1 MNFITIVARE
11 IVKLAIFV
19 VLVRMPIELSR
30 IFDDASYLWMYA
42 LSIFLFIVT
51 ITHYENLSRIDAIE
65 RTFDKDED
73 DDTKHTT
80 QPQGETTASPQGK
93 DR

>member
-1 MNFITIVARE
+1 MTKRNMNFITIVARE

-51 ITHYENLSRIDAIE
+51 NTHYENLSSIDAIE

-73 DDTKHTT
+73 DDTR
-80 QPQGETTASPQGK
+80 E
-93 DR
+93 

>member
-1 MNFITIVARE
+1 MTKRNMNFITIVARE

-19 VLVRMPIELSR
+19 VLVWMPIELSR
-30 IFDDASYLWMYA
+30 IFDNANYLWMYV
-42 LSIFLFIVT
+42 LSVFLFIVT

-73 DDTKHTT
+73 DDTR
-80 QPQGETTASPQGK
+80 E
-93 DR
+93 

>member
-1 MNFITIVARE
+1 MNFITLIARE

-73 DDTKHTT
+73 DDTR
-80 QPQGETTASPQGK
+80 E
-93 DR
+93 

>member
-1 MNFITIVARE
+1 MTKRNMNFITIIARE

-19 VLVRMPIELSR
+19 VLVWMPIELSR

-65 RTFDKDED
+65 RTFDIDED
-73 DDTKHTT
+73 DDTR
-80 QPQGETTASPQGK
+80 E
-93 DR
+93 

>member
-1 MNFITIVARE
+1 MNFITIIARE

-19 VLVRMPIELSR
+19 VLVWMPIELSR

-42 LSIFLFIVT
+42 LSVFLFIVT
-51 ITHYENLSRIDAIE
+51 ITHYENLSRIDTIE

-73 DDTKHTT
+73 DDTR
-80 QPQGETTASPQGK
+80 E
-93 DR
+93 

>member
-1 MNFITIVARE
+1 MTKRNMNFITIVARE
-11 IVKLAIFV
+11 IIKLAIFV

-73 DDTKHTT
+73 DDTR
-80 QPQGETTASPQGK
+80 E
-93 DR
+93 

>member
-1 MNFITIVARE
+1 MNFITIIARE
-11 IVKLAIFV
+11 IVKLVIFA
-19 VLVRMPIELSR
+19 VLVWMPIELSR

-51 ITHYENLSRIDAIE
+51 LTHYENLSRIDAIE

-73 DDTKHTT
+73 DDTR
-80 QPQGETTASPQGK
+80 E
-93 DR
+93 

>member
-1 MNFITIVARE
+1 MTERNMNFVTIIARE
-11 IVKLAIFV
+11 IVKLVIFV
-19 VLVRMPIELSR
+19 VLVWMPIELSR

-73 DDTKHTT
+73 GDTR
-80 QPQGETTASPQGK
+80 E
-93 DR
+93 

>member
-1 MNFITIVARE
+1 MTKRNMSFITIVARE

-73 DDTKHTT
+73 DDTR
-80 QPQGETTASPQGK
+80 E
-93 DR
+93 

>member
-1 MNFITIVARE
+1 MTKRNKNFITLVARE
-11 IVKLAIFV
+11 IVKLVIFV
-19 VLVRMPIELSR
+19 VLVWMPIELSR

-73 DDTKHTT
+73 DDTR
-80 QPQGETTASPQGK
+80 E
-93 DR
+93 

>member
-1 MNFITIVARE
+1 MTERNMNFITIIARE
-11 IVKLAIFV
+11 IVKLVIFV
-19 VLVRMPIELSR
+19 VLVWMPIELSR

-42 LSIFLFIVT
+42 LSVFLFIVT

-73 DDTKHTT
+73 DDTR
-80 QPQGETTASPQGK
+80 E
-93 DR
+93 

>member
-1 MNFITIVARE
+1 MTKRNMNFITIVARE

-19 VLVRMPIELSR
+19 VLVWMPIELSR

-73 DDTKHTT
+73 DDTR
-80 QPQGETTASPQGK
+80 E
-93 DR
+93 

>member
-1 MNFITIVARE
+1 MTKRNMNFITIIARE

-19 VLVRMPIELSR
+19 VLVWMPIELSR
-30 IFDDASYLWMYA
+30 IFDDANYLWMYA
-42 LSIFLFIVT
+42 LSVFLFIVT

-73 DDTKHTT
+73 DDTR
-80 QPQGETTASPQGK
+80 E
-93 DR
+93 

>member
-1 MNFITIVARE
+1 MTKRNMNFIAIVARE

-73 DDTKHTT
+73 DDTR
-80 QPQGETTASPQGK
+80 E
-93 DR
+93 

>member
-1 MNFITIVARE
+1 MTKRNMNFVTIIARE

-19 VLVRMPIELSR
+19 VLVWMPIELSR

-42 LSIFLFIVT
+42 LSVFLFIVT
-51 ITHYENLSRIDAIE
+51 LTHYENLSRIDANE

-73 DDTKHTT
+73 DDTR
-80 QPQGETTASPQGK
+80 E
-93 DR
+93 

>member
-19 VLVRMPIELSR
+19 VLVRMPVELSR

-73 DDTKHTT
+73 DDTR
-80 QPQGETTASPQGK
+80 E
-93 DR
+93 

>member
-1 MNFITIVARE
+1 MTKRNMNFITIVARE

-65 RTFDKDED
+65 RTLDKDED
-73 DDTKHTT
+73 DDTR
-80 QPQGETTASPQGK
+80 E
-93 DR
+93 

>member
-1 MNFITIVARE
+1 MTKRNLNFITIVARE

-73 DDTKHTT
+73 DDTR
-80 QPQGETTASPQGK
+80 E
-93 DR
+93 

>member
-1 MNFITIVARE
+1 MNFITIIARE
-11 IVKLAIFV
+11 IVKLVIFV
-19 VLVRMPIELSR
+19 VLVWMPIELSR

-42 LSIFLFIVT
+42 LSVFLFIVT

-73 DDTKHTT
+73 GDTR
-80 QPQGETTASPQGK
+80 E
-93 DR
+93 

>member
-1 MNFITIVARE
+1 MTKRNMNFITIVARE
-11 IVKLAIFV
+11 IVKLVIFV

-73 DDTKHTT
+73 DDTR
-80 QPQGETTASPQGK
+80 E
-93 DR
+93 

>member
-1 MNFITIVARE
+1 MTWRNMNFITIVARE

-19 VLVRMPIELSR
+19 VLVRMPVELSR

-51 ITHYENLSRIDAIE
+51 ITHYENLSRIDTIE

-73 DDTKHTT
+73 DDTR
-80 QPQGETTASPQGK
+80 E
-93 DR
+93 

>member
-1 MNFITIVARE
+1 MTKRNMNFITIVARE

-19 VLVRMPIELSR
+19 VLVRMPVELSR

-65 RTFDKDED
+65 RTSDKDED
-73 DDTKHTT
+73 DDT
-80 QPQGETTASPQGK
+80 GE
-93 DR
+93 

>member
-1 MNFITIVARE
+1 MNFITIIARE

-42 LSIFLFIVT
+42 LSVFLFIVT

-73 DDTKHTT
+73 DDTR
-80 QPQGETTASPQGK
+80 E
-93 DR
+93 

>member
-1 MNFITIVARE
+1 MTERNMNFVTIIVRE

-19 VLVRMPIELSR
+19 VLVWMPIELSR
-30 IFDDASYLWMYA
+30 IFYDASYLWMYA

-73 DDTKHTT
+73 DDTR
-80 QPQGETTASPQGK
+80 E
-93 DR
+93 

>member
-1 MNFITIVARE
+1 MTERNMNFVTIIARE

-19 VLVRMPIELSR
+19 VLVWMPIELSR
-30 IFDDASYLWMYA
+30 IFDDANYLWMYA
-42 LSIFLFIVT
+42 LSGFLFIVT

-73 DDTKHTT
+73 DDTR
-80 QPQGETTASPQGK
+80 E
-93 DR
+93 